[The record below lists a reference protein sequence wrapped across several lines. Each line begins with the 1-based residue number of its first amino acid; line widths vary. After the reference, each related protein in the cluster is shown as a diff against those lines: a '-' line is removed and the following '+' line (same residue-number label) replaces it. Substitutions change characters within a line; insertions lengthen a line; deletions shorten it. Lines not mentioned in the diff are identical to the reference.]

1 MYVHVYGQCHI
12 GTVFTL
18 SINMNDHVPR
28 AYNISPVERRV
39 TWKPKT
45 GSVIN
50 VTSYCGSSA
59 LASGEGIDTTCCG
72 TVYLSLFGS
81 ENYQKHHLKPNA
93 DFINLN
99 CVYFLYKVDV
109 KRSRVI

>member
-1 MYVHVYGQCHI
+1 MS
-12 GTVFTL
+12 TTFTL
-18 SINMNDHVPR
+18 SINIIEHVPR